1 MISAVGLDALR
12 DRSWDFCM
20 AVLGPSRQQ
29 CVRLQSAMTGRST
42 SPTKSIR
49 SGNQPRY
56 EVNRAS
62 AYAAL
67 SDELE
72 ACRRLPR
79 PMLVELIGSK
89 PASKVIVVDGEELL
103 LEVQAAWA
111 SAKRM
116 SVRVTAIAYGPSHLQ
131 TERLEEHLTIP
142 ISDAGDIAR

>member
-1 MISAVGLDALR
+1 
-12 DRSWDFCM
+12 
-20 AVLGPSRQQ
+20 
-29 CVRLQSAMTGRST
+29 MTGRST
-42 SPTKSIR
+42 APTKSIR

-89 PASKVIVVDGEELL
+89 PASKVIVVDSEELL
-103 LEVQAAWA
+103 LEIQAAWA
-111 SAKRM
+111 SPKRM

>member
-1 MISAVGLDALR
+1 MD
-12 DRSWDFCM
+12 
-20 AVLGPSRQQ
+20 
-29 CVRLQSAMTGRST
+29 
-42 SPTKSIR
+42 
-49 SGNQPRY
+49 
-56 EVNRAS
+56 RAS

-67 SDELE
+67 SGELE

-103 LEVQAAWA
+103 LELQAAWA
-111 SAKRM
+111 SPKRM

-142 ISDAGDIAR
+142 MSDAGDIDR